1 MNNPEDSCRDSV
13 QAIVD
18 CVSDVM
24 DGDWGDRD
32 WEQIVVNYETLL
44 HVPDEATSAIAFSVA
59 RRRDGRHECVDF
71 RLSDA
76 AEDGL
81 ERVKRDMHAQ
91 SGTYWT
97 TCTVTIERDGRYRFD
112 YGYGAPYRL
121 SGNVDDRR
129 FADYLKRYLAEKN
142 GRQ

>member
-18 CVSDVM
+18 YVSDVM

-32 WEQIVVNYETLL
+32 WEQIVVK
-44 HVPDEATSAIAFSVA
+44 
-59 RRRDGRHECVDF
+59 RGGRHECVDF

-76 AEDGL
+76 AEDDL

-112 YGYGAPYRL
+112 YGYDAPYRL

-129 FADYLKRYLAEKN
+129 FADYLKRYLAEKD
-142 GRQ
+142 GRHRQFRSVASPIPRY

>member
-1 MNNPEDSCRDSV
+1 
-13 QAIVD
+13 
-18 CVSDVM
+18 M

-44 HVPDEATSAIAFSVA
+44 HAPDQTTSATAFSVA
-59 RRRDGRHECVDF
+59 RQKGGRHECVDF

-97 TCTVTIERDGRYRFD
+97 TCAVTIERDGRYRFD
-112 YGYGAPYRL
+112 YGYDAPYRL

-129 FADYLKRYLAEKN
+129 FADYLTRYLAEKN